1 MNSNNMKARRIEQ
14 GLSMK
19 DLSFKTQISERYLYF
34 IENGQKNPSLKTARI
49 ISDSLECSIEDIF
62 LHQLRTNDSYN
73 SIINFEGGKK

>member
-34 IENGQKNPSLKTARI
+34 IENGQKNPSLKTAQI
-49 ISDSLECSIEDIF
+49 ISASLGTSIEDIF
-62 LHQLRTNDSYN
+62 FTPNKN
-73 SIINFEGGKK
+73 